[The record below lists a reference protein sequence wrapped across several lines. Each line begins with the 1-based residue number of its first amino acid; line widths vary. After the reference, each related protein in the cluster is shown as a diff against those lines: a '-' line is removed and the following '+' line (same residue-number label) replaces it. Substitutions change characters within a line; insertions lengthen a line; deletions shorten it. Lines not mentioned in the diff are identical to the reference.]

1 MITYSAPNVRK
12 HGKATFASLR
22 SYYFRM
28 YVCNWRQ
35 HRHEICES
43 DACSAGQLRA
53 WFRQASDIARVGAY
67 LRS

>member
-12 HGKATFASLR
+12 HGKAALASLR

-35 HRHEICES
+35 HRREACES
-43 DACSAGQLRA
+43 GACTAGQLRA
-53 WFRQASDIARVGAY
+53 WFRQATDIAKVNAY
-67 LRS
+67 LSS